1 MTAAP
6 DPAAAIVERCE
17 ALVEDLGH
25 GSVQRWKDAAD
36 GTTRKAI
43 GFLPVYVP
51 REVIHAAG
59 FLPVGVVGGG
69 DALEII
75 RGDAYFQS
83 YICHL
88 PRSVIELGLGG
99 HLDALDGMIFPSTC
113 DVIRNLSGMWQLL
126 FEDKWT
132 WYLDVP
138 QNLSPRLGGRF
149 YAHDLRTMAKE
160 LEGLGGFEVTDA
172 RLRASIEV
180 YDVHRSLMEDV
191 FALRRRAPEKVPT
204 SELYLIAR
212 AGLLLPVEDHS
223 ELLADFLEAA
233 ERRTSKLRDN
243 PRVVVSGAFCEQPP
257 MGLIKTLE
265 RAGCYIVED
274 DFSLGQRWLRGE
286 LHVDDTDDPFEAL
299 AKAFLTQSAQG
310 ATRFHPD
317 GEPKGDELIRTV
329 RECDAEGV
337 ILAAP
342 SFCDPSLLDRPM
354 ITAALDREGIPWT
367 GFKYAEN
374 TGQFQGIRE
383 QAGTFSDSIR
393 LWSEAS

>member
-1 MTAAP
+1 MS
-6 DPAAAIVERCE
+6 DPASALIDRCE
-17 ALVEDLGH
+17 AIVNDLDH
-25 GSVQRWKDAAD
+25 TSVADWKRQSD
-36 GTTRKAI
+36 GTERKAV

-88 PRSVIELGLGG
+88 PRSIIEMGLGG
-99 HLDALDGMIFPSTC
+99 KLDALDGMIFPSTC

-126 FEDKWT
+126 FPDKWA

-149 YAHDLRTMAKE
+149 YAHDLQLMAKE
-160 LEGLGGFEVTDA
+160 LEGLGGLEVTPE
-172 RLRASIEV
+172 RLRGSIEV
-180 YDVHRSLMEDV
+180 YDVHRGITEDV
-191 FALRRRAPEKVPT
+191 FALRREAPEKVPT
-204 SELYLIAR
+204 WELYMLIR
-212 AGLLLPVEDHS
+212 AGLILPVEDHS
-223 ELLADFLEAA
+223 ELMVEYLESASK
-233 ERRTSKLRDN
+233 RTAKRRDN
-243 PRVVVSGAFCEQPP
+243 PRVIVAGAFCEQPP
-257 MGLIKTLE
+257 MGLIRTLE

-274 DFSLGQRWLRGE
+274 DFSLGQRWLRE
-286 LHVDDTDDPFEAL
+286 PLRITDEDEPFGAL
-299 AKAFLTQSAQG
+299 AKAFLEHSAQG

-317 GEPKGDELIRTV
+317 GEPKGEELVRQV
-329 RECDAEGV
+329 RECEAEGV
-337 ILAAP
+337 ILASP